1 MDFLGGWQWGR
12 VVSAANRKEE
22 NKVFAI
28 PWTVSEL
35 THKLINVN
43 IQNAHF
49 SSGSE

>member
-1 MDFLGGWQWGR
+1 MDLLGGWQWGR
-12 VVSAANRKEE
+12 AVSAVNRSEE

-35 THKLINVN
+35 THKLINVS

-49 SSGSE
+49 SSGSL